1 MTKADAMAFAI
12 EHAAGDLGKADTMYR
27 MFVDNMEL
35 PDTET
40 TAADSAFKKPTE
52 ATEMLRQR
60 IMDRISTQPRIILPG
75 MPGLEWMT
83 ENLTGFGGTE
93 IDGRWYYTY
102 DEAEEAVK
110 QLGEGWRLP
119 IDDEFVQLDE
129 LGSTWDA
136 ERKGRWFGGNH
147 GTDHEGSLF
156 LPAAGYR
163 RNSTGALTNVGTDGY
178 YWSSSSYAAGYVGAG
193 GLSFGSGDVNPL
205 SGGYRAYG
213 FPVRCVRNVK

>member
-1 MTKADAMAFAI
+1 MAFAI

-40 TAADSAFKKPTE
+40 TAADSCFKKLAE
-52 ATEMLRQR
+52 ATEALTRGISER
-60 IMDRISTQPRIILPG
+60 LSTQPRTVILPG
-75 MPGLEWMT
+75 MPHLEWMT

-110 QLGEGWRLP
+110 QLGNGWRLP
-119 IDDEFVQLDE
+119 TRGEMVDLDD

-136 ERKGRWFGGNH
+136 ERKGRWCGGGH
-147 GTDHEGSLF
+147 ATDHEGSLF
-156 LPAAGYR
+156 FPAAGYR
-163 RNSTGALTNVGTDGY
+163 STSTGALTSVGTYGCV
-178 YWSSSSYAAGYVGAG
+178 WSFSSRYAGSHNAGYLTFTLSYVHPLYSTCRAH
-193 GLSFGSGDVNPL
+193 GL
-205 SGGYRAYG
+205 
-213 FPVRCVRNVK
+213 PVRCVRNRQ